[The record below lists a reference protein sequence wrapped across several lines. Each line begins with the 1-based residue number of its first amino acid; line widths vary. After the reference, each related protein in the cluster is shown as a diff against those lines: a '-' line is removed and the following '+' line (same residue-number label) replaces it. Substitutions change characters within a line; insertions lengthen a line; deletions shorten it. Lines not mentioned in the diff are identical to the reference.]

1 MVMGQ
6 ISSGE
11 EGGKDAI
18 SGGSLGVEHHSKGR
32 WGKGALSLLGSGRGL
47 PTFWANRM
55 ERPSQEATGT
65 KLICLG
71 TIAAE

>member
-1 MVMGQ
+1 MGQ
-6 ISSGE
+6 ISSGA

-18 SGGSLGVEHHSKGR
+18 AGDSLGVEHHSKGR
-32 WGKGALSLLGSGRGL
+32 WGKGALSFLGSGRGL

-65 KLICLG
+65 KLICLA